1 MDLTNN
7 RAPKYVKQNL
17 TELKGD
23 DSVVIGDLHNPLTIM
38 DRAARPKPKKEIRDL
53 SNTIN
58 QVHLKASIG
67 RSTDNTLFSS
77 AHGTFS
83 SVDHMLDHKT
93 SLSKFKRI
101 EIMQSTVSDQWN
113 EIRNH

>member
-23 DSVVIGDLHNPLTIM
+23 DSVVIGDLHNPLTII

-58 QVHLKASIG
+58 QVHLADNYKEVH
-67 RSTDNTLFSS
+67 STTAELIFLIQ
-77 AHGTFS
+77 AH
-83 SVDHMLDHKT
+83 MK
-93 SLSKFKRI
+93 
-101 EIMQSTVSDQWN
+101 
-113 EIRNH
+113 